1 MSEMPRRCPV
11 TGRLS
16 TRFMTLSVALL
27 GLALVSIALTMY
39 VTRQLDGGAAAVNEA
54 GRLRMH
60 AWRLTHALDS
70 GSERSNRIELA
81 QAMDASLSLLAQG
94 DTKRPLSVPWNE
106 DTRVHFDAVR
116 STWSSMRGQWLD
128 GATQTGGVPLLDV
141 ARMVSE
147 TDVFIKG
154 IETQMARLTATLNL
168 FQLVLMGLAL
178 AAGVVW
184 LYIGHLLVIQPLLK
198 LRAALQQIEAG
209 DFTVRVPSTS
219 RDEFGQV
226 AAGFNHMAQTLH
238 TLYNGLEQKV
248 REKTQDLE
256 SERQRLAALYEV
268 STFLAANHSMD
279 ALAQGFAQK
288 IRLLS
293 GADAAAVRWTD
304 AASQRYLMLG
314 SDCLPAT
321 LVRDEQCLKP
331 GACECGQPQVTART
345 QTIPISLVPHPTALP
360 CAEAGYV
367 QLVSIPIRHQLRVLG
382 EIDLFYRSEVA
393 LAEQDRALYEAL
405 AGHFANAVE
414 NLRGE
419 ALSRESAVSQERGL
433 LARELHD
440 SIAQSLAFL
449 RIQAGLLNQ
458 GVTRRDWDTVQA
470 AAGEIDTGVRESM
483 LDVRELLVHFRT
495 RTNSDDIEQALRTT
509 LQKFEQ
515 QSGLTTKLELRGH
528 GLSLPSD
535 VQLQVLHVVQE
546 ALTNIRKHADAS
558 QVCVAVDKGPNWRFE
573 VRDNGRG
580 FQPVAAQAS
589 DTHVGLHIMR
599 ERAERIGAQVQVHS
613 TPGQGTKVEILLGA

>member
-1 MSEMPRRCPV
+1 MPNHSPL

-27 GLALVSIALTMY
+27 ALALVSIALTMY

-60 AWRLTHALDS
+60 AWRLTHTPDS
-70 GSERSNRIELA
+70 GSEASSRAELA
-81 QAMDASLSLLAQG
+81 REMDLSLSMLSQG
-94 DTKRPLSVPWNE
+94 DPTRPLSVPWNE
-106 DTRVHFDAVR
+106 GTRAHFNTVR
-116 STWSSMRGQWLD
+116 DTWSSMRSQWLD
-128 GATQTGGVPLLDV
+128 GAAHTGAVSTRDV
-141 ARMVSE
+141 TRLVSE
-147 TDVFIKG
+147 ADLFIQA

-178 AAGVVW
+178 TAGATC
-184 LYIGHLLVIQPLLK
+184 LYIGHLLVIQPLFR
-198 LRAALQQIEAG
+198 LRTALQQIEAG
-209 DFTVRVPSTS
+209 DFTARVPSTS

-226 AAGFNHMAQTLH
+226 AAGFNHMAQTLQ
-238 TLYNGLEQKV
+238 TLYHGLEQKV

-256 SERQRLAALYEV
+256 SERKRLAALYEV
-268 STFLAANHSMD
+268 STFLAANHSLE

-288 IRLLS
+288 MRLLS
-293 GADAAAVRWTD
+293 GADAAAVRWSE

-314 SDCLPAT
+314 SDCLPEA
-321 LVRDEQCLKP
+321 LVREEHCLKP
-331 GACECGQPQVTART
+331 GACACGQPQASAHS
-345 QTIPISLVPHPTALP
+345 QTIPISAVHQPMALP
-360 CAEAGYV
+360 CSEAGYV
-367 QLVSIPIRHQLRVLG
+367 QLISVPIRHQMRVLG
-382 EIDLFYRSEVA
+382 EVDLFYRSEVA
-393 LAEQDRALYEAL
+393 LLDQERALYEAL
-405 AGHFANAVE
+405 GGHFANAVE
-414 NLRGE
+414 NLRSE
-419 ALSRESAVSQERGL
+419 ALSRESAVSEERGL

-449 RIQAGLLNQ
+449 RIQSGLLHQ
-458 GVTRRDWDTVQA
+458 GLTHRDWKTVEA
-470 AAGEIDTGVRESM
+470 AATEIDTGVRESM

-546 ALTNIRKHADAS
+546 ALTNVRKHADAS